1 MRCTYC
7 EQSVLGS
14 SPITVPGIGPA
25 HVVCY
30 QTRLISERIFAGL
43 NIAELKDEDLN
54 ELSDLVRMEQN
65 SRKAE
70 DVSTIEVFED
80 ELWG

>member
-7 EQSVLGS
+7 DLSVLGL

-25 HVVCY
+25 HVACY

-43 NIAELKDEDLN
+43 NIAKLADDELN

-65 SRKAE
+65 SRTANN
-70 DVSTIEVFED
+70 SPEVDIFED
-80 ELWG
+80 ELWA